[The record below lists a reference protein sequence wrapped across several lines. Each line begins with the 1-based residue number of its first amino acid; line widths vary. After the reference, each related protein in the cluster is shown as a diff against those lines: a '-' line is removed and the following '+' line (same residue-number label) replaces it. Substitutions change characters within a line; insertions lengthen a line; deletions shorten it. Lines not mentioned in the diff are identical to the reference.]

1 MAWNFGI
8 CCFMLHFYS
17 VYSGCTS
24 MLYKD
29 ISFQG
34 GDLLSVFAPSVEYCQ
49 TACTFDPQC
58 LFFTYLPDS
67 WSKESERFVCF
78 MKDSASGALPNVT
91 LQGAISG
98 QSRKQCNTKLNE
110 CTGEVYTGLDM
121 IGVNYNITKVK
132 SLEQCQQQCTNDAH
146 CQFFT
151 YVTDKFHSESL
162 RQVCYFK
169 YTLRG
174 TPTKIRFLANVVSGF
189 SLKPCGLSTAGCT
202 SDIFQNIDF
211 SGDNITSV
219 FAPDIRTCQKIC
231 TYYPNCLFFT
241 FVKEEWAVQSQRN
254 LCYLKTSRTGIP
266 TAPQIR
272 ENTLSGFSLLSCKI
286 PTAMCP
292 LLVLT
297 DADFVGIN
305 LGEVYVSGDKECQQH
320 CTETVRCQFYTYSTA
335 AEACSQNKCKCSL
348 RMSSSGW
355 PTGIRHGQG
364 GISGFSSRLC
374 KVKTTY
380 GCGMPKEF
388 SRRIV
393 GGTDSSIGE
402 WPWQVSLHI
411 KRTGRVQ
418 KHACGGSIIANK
430 WIVTAAHCF
439 DVFSKPEN
447 WLVYAGILMQSEIN
461 AFAPYHKVK
470 KIILHPS
477 YTKHDA
483 EMGYDVALFELETP
497 MNYTDRQLPICLPA
511 KADANKIYSSCWVT
525 GWGYTEESGYI
536 SNILQKA
543 EIPRISNKECQSN
556 YNERRISDLMTCAG
570 YKAGGVDSCKGDSGG
585 PFACKSE
592 DVWYLVG
599 ITSWG
604 EGCARQEQPGVYTK
618 VSEFTDWILQT
629 IQQ

>member
-1 MAWNFGI
+1 MAWNLGI
-8 CCFMLHFYS
+8 CCFMLLFYS

-34 GDLLSVFAPSVEYCQ
+34 GDLFSVFAPSVEYCQ

-58 LFFTYLPDS
+58 LFFTYLPGT
-67 WSKESERFVCF
+67 WCKESERFACF
-78 MKDSASGALPNVT
+78 MKDSASGALPNIT

-98 QSRKQCNTKLNE
+98 LSRKQCNTKTND
-110 CTGEVYTGLDM
+110 CTSEVYIGLDM
-121 IGVNYNITKVK
+121 IGVNYNITKAK
-132 SLEQCQQQCTNDAH
+132 SVEQCQQQCTNDAH

-151 YVTDKFHSESL
+151 YVTDKFHSELL
-162 RQVCYFK
+162 RQACYFK
-169 YTLRG
+169 YTLKG
-174 TPTKIRFLANVVSGF
+174 TPTKIRFLENVVSGF
-189 SLKPCGLSTAGCT
+189 SLKACGLSTAGCM
-202 SDIFQNIDF
+202 SDIFQNRDF

-219 FAPDIRTCQKIC
+219 YAPDIRICQKIC

-241 FVKEEWAVQSQRN
+241 FLTKEWKVQSQRN

-266 TAPQIR
+266 TSPQIT

-292 LLVLT
+292 LPVLT
-297 DADFVGIN
+297 DAEFVGTDVGKI
-305 LGEVYVSGDKECQQH
+305 YVSGDKECQQH
-320 CTETVRCQFYTYSTA
+320 CTDTIRCQFYTYSTT

-355 PTGIRHGQG
+355 PTGIQHGKG

-393 GGTDSSIGE
+393 GGTNSSVGE

-411 KRTGRVQ
+411 KRIGRVQ

-439 DVFSKPEN
+439 DIFSKPEN

-461 AFAPYHKVK
+461 AFAPYHKVRN
-470 KIILHPS
+470 IFLHPS
-477 YTKHDA
+477 YTKQEA
-483 EMGYDVALFELETP
+483 ETGYDVALFELETP
-497 MNYTDRQLPICLPA
+497 MNYTDLQLPICLPA
-511 KADANKIYSSCWVT
+511 KAEKDKIYSSCWVT
-525 GWGYTEESGYI
+525 GWGFTEESGYI

-543 EIPRISNKECQSN
+543 EIPRISNEECQSN
-556 YNERRISDLMTCAG
+556 YKQRRISNSMTCAG
-570 YKAGGVDSCKGDSGG
+570 YKTGGVDSCKGDSGG
-585 PFACKSE
+585 PFACQSE
-592 DVWYLVG
+592 GVWDLVG